1 MAEKQVRTPSERN
14 KTVDTTNI
22 LADKSKTPFT
32 VRKRER
38 DNDIERVTKRQF
50 SQPSVPFK
58 FQQLMVKN
66 KQRLK
71 QFETNL
77 QNV

>member
-1 MAEKQVRTPSERN
+1 MLNEKVYEKQVRTPSERN

-22 LADKSKTPFT
+22 LMDKSKTPFT
-32 VRKRER
+32 VRKRNP
-38 DNDIERVTKRQF
+38 DDDLDMVAKRQF

-71 QFETNL
+71 
-77 QNV
+77 